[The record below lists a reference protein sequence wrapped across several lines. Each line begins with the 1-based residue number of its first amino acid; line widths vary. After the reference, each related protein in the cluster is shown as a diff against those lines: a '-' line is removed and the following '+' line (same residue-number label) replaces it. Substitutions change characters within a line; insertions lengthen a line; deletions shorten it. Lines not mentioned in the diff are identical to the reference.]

1 MNKTENSPLHTIL
14 KINKF
19 SNLTQRNSSFLNKF
33 PKESD
38 MKNLLKRSHY
48 DTVFSK
54 IMYYFNKSTF
64 YNEVFLPRMDKRT
77 KFMRMNRKF
86 TPLTQEQFEEQKEIL
101 QINNTYDG
109 YSSRQEIPLFT
120 YITNDPDQFENWSAI
135 KIFEWWRSLR
145 MSGIQKKEWPIFDA
159 VKYLFIN
166 QFMRIMN
173 SYLKYG
179 VDKRDKL
186 ASDELLEYLRLVDV
200 FYTNGGQYKHLL
212 NAHLA
217 FCEWFSARF
226 IGGLLFESGRNN
238 NEEYVSSSIYSNK
251 KNSGSIYTIEHAVLL
266 IKEFFEETLKNDN
279 AILFIPL
286 SFFQKESKFIN
297 TYTGPFIV
305 FLGVNY
311 RTHSNS
317 RRFQDNYSPF
327 NQIIHDLIHSKSCK
341 SSYDQLYQRTDYNDI
356 ELFEQRCK
364 FLTIVSSINNDNCKK
379 LLWLILHEISFFE
392 KYIEEIFI
400 RTIIE
405 SNTFFNFNILFERLN
420 NIENYG
426 IGLLKKYLIIESED
440 SEKLKLDAIYT
451 LICVCIVFFMSN
463 FLPLEYFQNLKIFVE
478 ESIIIINNPNNI
490 SFNKRIKILRDDNIL
505 IEFKYNI
512 QTKQF
517 ELLYLSDYKLLEGI
531 LNLQS
536 KRISLIHN
544 PSCFESYLLSP
555 NTIKACE
562 ILSGCLFFNN
572 EFLPK
577 MRDRVAK
584 KRVIMRVNKKFSK
597 LSESNFRTKQ
607 SELGM
612 KTNSFNKYQ
621 ERYDTPL
628 FTYITNDPD
637 QFENW
642 SAIRIFEWWRNLR
655 MSGTQ
660 FSTFQKIIPKRE
672 WPIFDSVK
680 YLFINQI
687 LHILNSYRKYGI
699 SDGSHWAF
707 NELQEYLQLVD
718 SFYNSQGQYQY
729 LLNAHLAFCEWFSV
743 RFIGGLLFERRKG
756 NYYVNSREYKNYSE
770 NIILLQESATNKL
783 KKIFEKSLIDKNYIL
798 FIPLSISQKESKFI
812 NIYSSPIISYLGTN
826 YRTHEN
832 GTMYYLH
839 YSPIHQITH
848 DIYIHAKQII
858 ENYSSLYPT
867 ENYNDVAL
875 FAKRCKFLTIVS
887 FIENENAIILLFNIL
902 HETYFFK
909 ESSNNFFD
917 LNILF
922 NKLNDNKKIY
932 DTILRRVNKSILDN
946 GIYTLICACI
956 IFFMCNFLL
965 LNDIQKIAIT
975 INDLITTVSFNEE
988 QLIQLQINTKD
999 KKIVLLY
1006 VKPEIDKRY
1015 IQSLNFNVNRLGYR
1029 IVDSEQNKINKLS
1042 SNIGNLLAKL
1052 NEQNKTTLMKKQI
1065 INYYRQ
1071 AQQKL

>member
-1 MNKTENSPLHTIL
+1 MNNNPLNTIFKSKNKNKLKTIL
-14 KINKF
+14 GKQIGTFSNNKINKIHARY
-19 SNLTQRNSSFLNKF
+19 Q
-33 PKESD
+33 
-38 MKNLLKRSHY
+38 
-48 DTVFSK
+48 TVFSQ
-54 IMYYFNKSTF
+54 IMSIFNESIF
-64 YNEVFLPRMDKRT
+64 YRNVFLPRMDKRT
-77 KFMRMNRKF
+77 KFMKINNKILGKKVE
-86 TPLTQEQFEEQKEIL
+86 PLTKRYYDFISKKLETSRTYEQY
-101 QINNTYDG
+101 INNK
-109 YSSRQEIPLFT
+109 EIPLFT

-135 KIFEWWRSLR
+135 RIFEWWRDLR
-145 MSGIQKKEWPIFDA
+145 MSRIPKEKWPVFDA

-179 VDKRDKL
+179 VDRSDKFPFG
-186 ASDELLEYLRLVDV
+186 ELQEYLRLVDV
-200 FYTNGGQYKHLL
+200 FYKNEGQYKYLL

-238 NEEYVSSSIYSNK
+238 NKEYVSSSIYSNQ
-251 KNSGSIYTIEHAVLL
+251 KNSGSILAINLAVSTIQN
-266 IKEFFEETLKNDN
+266 FFKKTLEDN
-279 AILFIPL
+279 NGILVIPV

-297 TYTGPFIV
+297 TYTAPLIV

-311 RTHSNS
+311 RTHINS
-317 RRFQDNYSPF
+317 YSFQDDYSPF
-327 NQIIHDLIHSKSCK
+327 HQIIHDFIVHSKSCK
-341 SSYDQLYQRTDYNDI
+341 SSYNQLYIRTTYDDI
-356 ELFEQRCK
+356 KLFEQRCK
-364 FLTIVSSINNDNCKK
+364 FLTIISSIDNDYSKK

-392 KYIEEIFI
+392 RAIVDIVN
-400 RTIIE
+400 TINIE
-405 SNTFFNFNILFERLN
+405 SNTFFDFNILFERLN
-420 NIENYG
+420 DVQIQA
-426 IGLLKKYLIIESED
+426 LLKKYLIIEPED

-451 LICVCIVFFMSN
+451 LICACIVFFMSN

-490 SFNKRIKILRDDNIL
+490 SFNKIIKILRDDNIL
-505 IEFKYNI
+505 IEFTYDIK
-512 QTKQF
+512 TKQLQ
-517 ELLYLSDYKLLEGI
+517 LLYLSDYKLLRGI
-531 LNLQS
+531 IQLQL
-536 KRISLIHN
+536 KGISLIHN
-544 PSCFESYLLSP
+544 TSCFESYLLSQ

-577 MRDRVAK
+577 MRDRIDK
-584 KRVIMRVNKKFSK
+584 KRVIMRVNKKFNK
-597 LSESNFRTKQ
+597 LSEANYQTKQ

-642 SAIRIFEWWRNLR
+642 SAIRIFEWWCNLR

-660 FSTFQKIIPKRE
+660 LSTFQTIIPKRK
-672 WPIFDSVK
+672 WPIFDAVK

-707 NELQEYLQLVD
+707 NRLHEYLQLVD
-718 SFYNSQGQYQY
+718 SFYKSEGKGQYQY
-729 LLNAHLAFCEWFSV
+729 LLDAHLAFCDWFSV

-756 NYYVNSREYKNYSE
+756 NYVNSREY
-770 NIILLQESATNKL
+770 TNFSSYNDVFI
-783 KKIFEKSLIDKNYIL
+783 KIFKNSLIDKNYIL
-798 FIPLSISQKESKFI
+798 FIPLSIIQKESKFI
-812 NIYSSPIISYLGTN
+812 NIYSSPIISYLGIN

-832 GTMYYLH
+832 TYMYYLH

-848 DIYIHAKQII
+848 DIYVHARQII

-887 FIENENAIILLFNIL
+887 FINNENAIILLFNIL
-902 HETYFFK
+902 HEINYFK
-909 ESSNNFFD
+909 EPSNNFFNLD
-917 LNILF
+917 ILF

-932 DTILRRVNKSILDN
+932 DTILEYVNKSILDN
-946 GIYTLICACI
+946 GINPLICACI

-965 LNDIQKIAIT
+965 LNDIQRIAIT
-975 INDLITTVSFNEE
+975 INDLIVSVSYDSIE
-988 QLIQLQINTKD
+988 LIRFEIKTNYKQ
-999 KKIVLLY
+999 IVLLY
-1006 VKPEIDKRY
+1006 VNPDIDKRY
-1015 IQSLNFNVNRLGYR
+1015 IQSLNYITRFGYSIVNL
-1029 IVDSEQNKINKLS
+1029 EQNKINKLS
-1042 SNIGNLLAKL
+1042 RNIRNLLAKL
-1052 NEQNKTTLMKKQI
+1052 NEQKTTTLMKKY
-1065 INYYRQ
+1065 IN
-1071 AQQKL
+1071 KLKQSQP

>member
-1 MNKTENSPLHTIL
+1 MNKPLSTIFKHNDL
-14 KINKF
+14 KITKF
-19 SNLTQRNSSFLNKF
+19 SNLTKQSSFLNDIQN
-33 PKESD
+33 ESD

-48 DTVFSK
+48 DTVFSE
-54 IMYYFNKSTF
+54 IMHYFNKSTF
-64 YNEVFLPRMDKRT
+64 YNKVFLPRMDKRT

-86 TPLTQEQFEEQKEIL
+86 TPLTQEQFDEQKEKL
-101 QINNTYDG
+101 QINNTYDK
-109 YSSRQEIPLFT
+109 YSFRQEIPLFT

-135 KIFEWWRSLR
+135 RIFEWWRSLR
-145 MSGIQKKEWPIFDA
+145 MSVIPKEEWPIFDA

-179 VDKRDKL
+179 IDIEDTTHAFDNL
-186 ASDELLEYLRLVDV
+186 QEYLRLVDE
-200 FYTNGGQYKHLL
+200 FYKRDGQYKYLL

-217 FCEWFSARF
+217 FCEWFSERF
-226 IGGLLFESGRNN
+226 IGGLLFESGQSNDKKYVKSSMYYNIKKEKDEYKQLIKDYFSLTCKNN
-238 NEEYVSSSIYSNK
+238 NSIL
-251 KNSGSIYTIEHAVLL
+251 V
-266 IKEFFEETLKNDN
+266 
-279 AILFIPL
+279 IPL

-297 TYTGPFIV
+297 IYTGPFIV

-311 RTHSNS
+311 RTHYLNND
-317 RRFQDNYSPF
+317 FYKLYSPYG
-327 NQIIHDLIHSKSCK
+327 QIFHDFKFHAETIILSYNELYRIHELNKPTNLLQKD
-341 SSYDQLYQRTDYNDI
+341 DI
-356 ELFEQRCK
+356 LLFEERCK
-364 FLTIVSSINNDNCKK
+364 FLTIVSLTENNEFKK
-379 LLWLILHEISFFE
+379 LLWYILHEDPIYFFTSANSFFN
-392 KYIEEIFI
+392 I
-400 RTIIE
+400 
-405 SNTFFNFNILFERLN
+405 NILFINLN
-420 NIENYG
+420 EIIDIQNKNISSLY
-426 IGLLKKYLIIESED
+426 KKYSIES
-440 SEKLKLDAIYT
+440 LCT

-463 FLPLEYFQNLKIFVE
+463 FLSLEYFQNLKIIV
-478 ESIIIINNPNNI
+478 ESIIFMNNPNNI
-490 SFNKRIKILRDDNIL
+490 SNKIIKILRDDNIL

-517 ELLYLSDYKLLEGI
+517 ELLYLSDYKLLKGI

-544 PSCFESYLLSP
+544 TSCFESYLLSP
-555 NTIKACE
+555 NTIQACE
-562 ILSGCLFFNN
+562 ILSGYRFFNN
-572 EFLPK
+572 VFLPK

-584 KRVIMRVNKKFSK
+584 KRVIMRVNNKKFSK
-597 LSESNFRTKQ
+597 LSEANFQKKQ
-607 SELGM
+607 TELGM

-642 SAIRIFEWWRNLR
+642 SAIRIFEWWCNLR

-660 FSTFQKIIPKRE
+660 LSTFQTIIPKRK
-672 WPIFDSVK
+672 WPIFDAVK

-707 NELQEYLQLVD
+707 NRLHEYLQLVD

-729 LLNAHLAFCEWFSV
+729 LLNAHLAFCDWFSV

-756 NYYVNSREYKNYSE
+756 NYVNSREYKNYSE

-832 GTMYYLH
+832 CTMYYLH

-887 FIENENAIILLFNIL
+887 FIENAIILLFNIL

-1052 NEQNKTTLMKKQI
+1052 NEQNKTTLM
-1065 INYYRQ
+1065 N
-1071 AQQKL
+1071 